1 MSQSF
6 KIVNKTKKQV
16 IEPSLMG
23 SGWNH
28 YEILWNTDRGSA
40 LQGLGHLIST
50 CEEETYRYREGV
62 KPYKL
67 KGSWVGDVVIM
78 VGEYDN
84 SELYHKSNNARWYT
98 DITKQL
104 MHELYFYP
112 DGDLTHIGRKM
123 SEYLKKHGTGSIFE
137 SRKNILKE
145 FFPLDCHEGDL
156 RREWF
161 GDGGPSIDYM
171 KEWEKWYDYEKLGN
185 LEDFEVAEKWRKHCT
200 TLKSL

>member
-84 SELYHKSNNARWYT
+84 SELFHKSNNARWYT

-112 DGDLTHIGRKM
+112 DGDLTHIGGKM
-123 SEYLKKHGTGSIFE
+123 SEHLKKHGTGSIF
-137 SRKNILKE
+137 
-145 FFPLDCHEGDL
+145 
-156 RREWF
+156 
-161 GDGGPSIDYM
+161 
-171 KEWEKWYDYEKLGN
+171 
-185 LEDFEVAEKWRKHCT
+185 
-200 TLKSL
+200 

>member
-1 MSQSF
+1 
-6 KIVNKTKKQV
+6 
-16 IEPSLMG
+16 
-23 SGWNH
+23 
-28 YEILWNTDRGSA
+28 
-40 LQGLGHLIST
+40 
-50 CEEETYRYREGV
+50 
-62 KPYKL
+62 
-67 KGSWVGDVVIM
+67 
-78 VGEYDN
+78 
-84 SELYHKSNNARWYT
+84 
-98 DITKQL
+98 
-104 MHELYFYP
+104 P

-123 SEYLKKHGTGSIFE
+123 SEHLKKYGTDSIFE

-185 LEDFEVAEKWRKHCT
+185 LEDFEVAERWRKHCT